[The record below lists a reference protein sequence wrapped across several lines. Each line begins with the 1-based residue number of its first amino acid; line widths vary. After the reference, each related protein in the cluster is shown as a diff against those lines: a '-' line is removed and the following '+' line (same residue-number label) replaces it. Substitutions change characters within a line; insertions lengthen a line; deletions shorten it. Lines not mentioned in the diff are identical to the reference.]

1 MKEMKM
7 THQMHNLIILDES
20 GSMDSI
26 KSSIIKGFNKLV
38 KSIKDIEKEIKD
50 QEHFITLVSF
60 NGSGIKLLHF
70 IDFVKSLNSINHKKY
85 NPDDNTPLYD
95 AIGYSVNKLKMYLE
109 GKSDFNVIVSVFTDG
124 EENASTEFNT
134 IVIKKIIED
143 LIGSDKWIFTYL
155 GTGHDVLQSANEIS
169 IHNFL
174 EFDRSDKGIKNMFN
188 KDRKARM
195 KHCLRISMNDNT
207 TPNGYFDED

>member
-70 IDFVKSLNSINHKKY
+70 IDSVKSLNSINHKKY

>member
-1 MKEMKM
+1 MKM

-70 IDFVKSLNSINHKKY
+70 IDSVKSLNSINHKKY

-169 IHNFL
+169 I
-174 EFDRSDKGIKNMFN
+174 
-188 KDRKARM
+188 
-195 KHCLRISMNDNT
+195 
-207 TPNGYFDED
+207 

>member
-1 MKEMKM
+1 MREMKM

-70 IDFVKSLNSINHKKY
+70 IDSVKSLNSINHKKY